1 MISEDTREA
10 LGMGVVPILLGDGL
24 AARILAMRLLFK
36 YGIQGVIC
44 DSHQSLWRFLVPFGS
59 FFETVEVVSSEFLC
73 AELER
78 IIGYSEGGLL
88 MLSPC
93 KGGFAALAKEA
104 KDEIETR
111 FVLAEPR
118 ELMDKIFSDE

>member
-10 LGMGVVPILLGDGL
+10 LGMSVVPILLGDGL
-24 AARILAMRLLFK
+24 VARILAMRLLFK

-59 FFETVEVVSSEFLC
+59 FFETVEVSSPAFLC

-78 IIGYSEGGLL
+78 IIGYSDGGLL
-88 MLSPC
+88 VLSPC
-93 KGGFAALAKEA
+93 KDGFCALVRAVR
-104 KDEIETR
+104 DEIEAR

-118 ELMDKIFSDE
+118 NLMDKIFLSE